1 MIRFAKMHVF
11 KYSPRKGT
19 PAAAFEG
26 QIDGN
31 VKEHRSARV
40 MELSDRCAFEFN
52 SRFIGR
58 EMPVLYEQEVRDS
71 SGMYEGLTTN
81 YIRVLSNADNSI
93 LGNITATK
101 LIRAEKDF
109 VIGGI

>member
-1 MIRFAKMHVF
+1 
-11 KYSPRKGT
+11 
-19 PAAAFEG
+19 
-26 QIDGN
+26 